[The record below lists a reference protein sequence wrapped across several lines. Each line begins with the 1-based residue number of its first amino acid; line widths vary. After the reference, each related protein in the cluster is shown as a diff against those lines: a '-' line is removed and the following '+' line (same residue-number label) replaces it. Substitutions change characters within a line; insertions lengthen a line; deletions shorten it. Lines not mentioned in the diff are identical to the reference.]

1 MPNSQKTF
9 QTLVFGHE
17 EVLVLYSKIYHFFGF
32 WDFCH
37 VFKGCPIFSPSN
49 LCIFSFPRQKQP
61 LHCFPPPHPVFI
73 KSHVQHHHFAQ
84 LQCLHICCPV
94 SGIVKTDFSQ
104 ESDLIKNCFQSYP
117 GVYSIEFPHG

>member
-37 VFKGCPIFSPSN
+37 VFKGCPIFPQVIYVFLVSQGKSN
-49 LCIFSFPRQKQP
+49 LYIAFLLLIQYLLSPMCSTTILLNCSASTSVALYQASLKQT
-61 LHCFPPPHPVFI
+61 
-73 KSHVQHHHFAQ
+73 S
-84 LQCLHICCPV
+84 
-94 SGIVKTDFSQ
+94 VKNQT
-104 ESDLIKNCFQSYP
+104 
-117 GVYSIEFPHG
+117 